1 MVKNL
6 SINFARN
13 IDLEKKIVHNLVYFL
28 KQKLNFN
35 ISSLIIN
42 FISAELITKINEEYL
57 DHHYST
63 DIITFNYTMNHILL
77 DGELYISVENADNN
91 ARRYGI
97 SAKYEYFRLVIHGI
111 LHLLNYNDLIKE
123 DKMKMKRIENKLLKE
138 FINNFKRAGS
148 LA

>member
-1 MVKNL
+1 VVKNL

>member
-6 SINFARN
+6 SINFTRN

>member
-13 IDLEKKIVHNLVYFL
+13 IDLEKKIVHNLVHFL

>member
-13 IDLEKKIVHNLVYFL
+13 VGVEKIILHNLVHYI
-28 KQKLNFN
+28 KNELNFS

-42 FISAELITKINEEYL
+42 FISAELITKINKSYL

-63 DIITFNYTMNHILL
+63 DIITFNYTGNHSLL
-77 DGELYISVENADNN
+77 DGELYISVEDACNN
-91 ARRYGI
+91 AKKYGV

-111 LHLLNYNDLIKE
+111 LHLLNYDDLNKV
-123 DKMKMKRIENKLLKE
+123 DKITMKRMENKLVKG
-138 FINNFKRAGS
+138 FNNYIKG
-148 LA
+148 